1 MSKPTTRPTPFG
13 LSERSEEPLFCVQP
27 GIPIEHALE
36 HASYVLGTARV
47 LTLAAQGLCTEQQ
60 SYLNWASLHLAE
72 TGLALVE
79 ASIDG
84 LQADSSNQ

>member
-1 MSKPTTRPTPFG
+1 MSKQTTRPTTFG
-13 LSERSEEPLFCVQP
+13 PSDRSEEPLFCVQP

-47 LTLAAQGLCTEQQ
+47 LTLAAQDLCTEHQ
-60 SYLNWASLHLAE
+60 SYLNWASLQLAE

-79 ASIDG
+79 ASIEG
-84 LQADSSNQ
+84 LQADASTQ

>member
-1 MSKPTTRPTPFG
+1 MPKQTTRPAPFG
-13 LSERSEEPLFCVQP
+13 PCERSEIPLFRVQP
-27 GIPIEHALE
+27 DIPIEHALE

-47 LTLAAQGLCTEQQ
+47 LTLAAQDLCTEHQ
-60 SYLNWASLHLAE
+60 SYLNWASLQLAE

-84 LQADSSNQ
+84 LQADSAAQ

>member
-13 LSERSEEPLFCVQP
+13 LNERSEEPLFCVQP

-47 LTLAAQGLCTEQQ
+47 LTLAAQDLCTEHQ

-84 LQADSSNQ
+84 LQAESSAQ